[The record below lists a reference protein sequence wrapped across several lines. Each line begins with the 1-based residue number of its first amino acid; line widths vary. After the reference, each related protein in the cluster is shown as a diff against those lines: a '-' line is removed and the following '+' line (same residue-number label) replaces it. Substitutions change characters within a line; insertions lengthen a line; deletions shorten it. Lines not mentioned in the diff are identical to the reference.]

1 MGFSTVLIAQEP
13 ILFALLYKPF
23 NDSLKECYETEY
35 WLERMQKAEIT
46 AEEYKTLVDGYKR
59 KIDVLNLDKE
69 EIIFENSKMQLLE
82 YRIAEV
88 EDLLGNG
95 RILEGFDKSM
105 FKGLVQRIIV
115 LSQKEIQI
123 DFKCGISVKES
134 L

>member
-1 MGFSTVLIAQEP
+1 MQIIIGNIGKGSTFREKLTQ
-13 ILFALLYKPF
+13 
-23 NDSLKECYETEY
+23 
-35 WLERMQKAEIT
+35 QAEIT

-69 EIIFENSKMQLLE
+69 EIIFENGKMQLLE

-95 RILEGFDKSM
+95 RILEEFDKNV

-123 DFKCGISVKES
+123 DFKCGISVKER